1 MSWIHSISIDGPIAE
16 ALQRLRDIHE
26 PPVPGWWPIPIGW
39 WGVAILVL
47 SITAVFSWLVLSE
60 RRKKA
65 PYMAIRTA
73 ALRLTRV
80 RKEGQIDGR
89 EYATRINLLFKE
101 LVVQVEGH
109 REASILHGSN
119 WLEFLA
125 ERFNEREFVEGVGRC
140 LGSTRY
146 INEQFSDSGLQ
157 ELINKTLARVSPL
170 TRKDD
175 A

>member
-1 MSWIHSISIDGPIAE
+1 
-16 ALQRLRDIHE
+16 
-26 PPVPGWWPIPIGW
+26 
-39 WGVAILVL
+39 
-47 SITAVFSWLVLSE
+47 
-60 RRKKA
+60 
-65 PYMAIRTA
+65 MAIRTA